1 MPTDLCHEFA
11 QNIANTRY
19 ENLSP
24 GAIDCAKKSILDTL
38 GVILAASGVEPAA
51 RRFAEVVRE
60 SGGRPESAVLG
71 FGGRAPAA
79 MAAFVNGALAH
90 CLDFDDR
97 MLRGAH
103 CGSSLVPAALAVA
116 ERTGGVS
123 GRQMIAAVAAGQDLF
138 MRLRYNVGWRNDW
151 NLSTVIGVFSATAAA
166 SRVLGLDREQ
176 IAHALGIAST
186 QSCGVMETI
195 FAPGSGL
202 RGTYAGFSA
211 KGAVLAA
218 LLAQKGVAGIDS
230 LFEGKAGLFNVYF
243 RGEYDRAKMLA
254 NLGSEYLGASTL
266 YKPWPAV
273 GLSHTYIHATFELMK
288 QHRLVAADIDQIRV
302 HVRELQEQ
310 ACVPLES
317 RRAPQSAMDAKYSI
331 PFCIGLA
338 IARGHVRV
346 SDFDAAALKDPQAL
360 AIAQKVV
367 PVEDRANWTSDAVEG
382 RVEIVTHDGRTL
394 ERLGDNIPG
403 SPQAP
408 MTWDDIVEKFR
419 DCASVSAA
427 PLSSE
432 RIEKAQQ
439 MVRRLETVSDVKEL
453 IEAVSLTT

>member
-1 MPTDLCHEFA
+1 
-11 QNIANTRY
+11 
-19 ENLSP
+19 
-24 GAIDCAKKSILDTL
+24 
-38 GVILAASGVEPAA
+38 
-51 RRFAEVVRE
+51 
-60 SGGRPESAVLG
+60 
-71 FGGRAPAA
+71 
-79 MAAFVNGALAH
+79 
-90 CLDFDDR
+90 
-97 MLRGAH
+97 
-103 CGSSLVPAALAVA
+103 VPAALAVA